1 MILDTTFLH
10 DVMHGDDEAVEKA
23 REVEANE
30 TVRLSAMSVYE
41 LFYGVGFTDKSRTER
56 RKVESVI
63 GSKQVLPADAEVMR
77 KAGKIDGNLSRDGE
91 KIGQG
96 DVVIGATA
104 VLHDEMVLTRNVD
117 DFERIPGIEVET
129 Y

>member
-10 DVMHGDDEAVEKA
+10 DVMHGDEEAVKKA
-23 REVEANE
+23 RKVEEAG

-41 LFYGVGFTDKSRTER
+41 LFYGVGYTDKSRTER
-56 RKVESVI
+56 HKVESVI
-63 GSKQVLPADAEVMR
+63 GSKQVLPADAEVMS
-77 KAGKIDGNLSRDGE
+77 KAGKIDGRLSRNGE
-91 KIGQG
+91 KVGQG

-104 VLHDEMVLTRNVD
+104 LLHDDRVLTRNVD
-117 DFERIPGIEVET
+117 EFERIPGLEVEA